1 MRARATKK
9 RREEGERGAGTVC
22 IVVRDEDDSSSSG
35 VSITCPLV
43 LVRKFRDGRSR
54 LGPFP
59 LRPVPAWARSRLARL
74 CSYGSFQMDVPACL
88 YMRLCVCVCV
98 CACVLC
104 ACALCMRAC
113 ACTPAATRRRKL
125 ARRHGRFSQR
135 PRRIAGYHASSRTR
149 APLSPT
155 RPARYCSTPPCGQ
168 SVFGA
173 ESRRSTRHGA
183 CHTGRSHS
191 CSRRGSAPVAAR
203 RRTLSPP
210 EPPAPHIR

>member
-1 MRARATKK
+1 MTRAA
-9 RREEGERGAGTVC
+9 AA
-22 IVVRDEDDSSSSG
+22 
-35 VSITCPLV
+35 CP
-43 LVRKFRDGRSR
+43 S
-54 LGPFP
+54 P
-59 LRPVPAWARSRLARL
+59 ARL

-98 CACVLC
+98 RVCFARAPC
-104 ACALCMRAC
+104 AC

-155 RPARYCSTPPCGQ
+155 RPARYCSTPPCGH

-210 EPPAPHIR
+210 EPPAPHIRQSQPSHGGVRMHGADAAVDWFADEAESWVDVAESWADVAES